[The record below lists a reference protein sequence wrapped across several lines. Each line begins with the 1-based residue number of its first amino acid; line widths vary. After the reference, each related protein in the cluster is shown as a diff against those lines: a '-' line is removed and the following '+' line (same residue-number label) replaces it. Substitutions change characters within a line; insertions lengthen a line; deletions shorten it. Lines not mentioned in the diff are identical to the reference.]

1 MKPVRGAGFGV
12 PGVTVTTLPG
22 ELTVGQHDGSGLAGG
37 GDPLRG
43 IDGIKIE
50 NPPFGKCVAETREI
64 DHTNSRRKL
73 RSTARAEW
81 VMAPEDTKS
90 APTSA

>member
-1 MKPVRGAGFGV
+1 MPGAGFGV
-12 PGVTVTTLPG
+12 PGVAVASLPG
-22 ELTVGQHDGSGLAGG
+22 ELTVGQHDGSRFARG

-43 IDGIKIE
+43 IDGIEVE
-50 NPPFGKCVAETREI
+50 NLPLGKCLAETREI

-73 RSTARAEW
+73 RSTARAEC
-81 VMAPEDTKS
+81 VMAPEETKS